1 MRFLILILF
10 FISFLSAQ
18 EFEGDDFLIVEGESL
33 QYYYVLKKEGYYISD
48 KPEKLN
54 LYTKSIPESLNV
66 SLSTLTSVTHNSKTY
81 LLYPGGGLLYSFI
94 DGAIERIDRSFPH
107 RNQYGGY
114 FFSYKN
120 NLYLIGGYG
129 FWQTKSIITKFNFNN
144 GDWEIINTTG
154 QLPKGL
160 DKGTY
165 FINDDNLYVF
175 DFLSRNTNNQKEK
188 TEDNLYVLNLK
199 TFSWKRLGVVNDI
212 IKPVNQVKGS
222 KRFFNIDGK
231 LLISYSESPEF
242 FMADLKT
249 NVIQNFRDDALFYKS
264 GRAIVKG
271 NSLVGAIKNPVTGLI
286 TVESFNLNNVLSNK
300 LDKELYLYR
309 GSKEFFIYIFLSFTF
324 LLFLI
329 LILTIYYRRVGQ
341 TYLLEKDSL
350 SGSGKSI
357 GLMKDEY
364 DILKLFSE
372 KRSVSNSLI
381 MDMFYEENKTKDF
394 AVKKKNKTVLALEKK
409 LSLVFKKSFIEKGKS
424 SSDSRE
430 LNYFLNNKIKIIED
444 SSD

>member
-33 QYYYVLKKEGYYISD
+33 KYYYVLKKEGYYISD

-66 SLSTLTSVTHNSKTY
+66 SLGTLTSVTHNSKTY

-165 FINDDNLYVF
+165 FINNDNLYVF

-286 TVESFNLNNVLSNK
+286 TVESFDLKNMLSNK
-300 LDKELYLYR
+300 LDKKLYLYR
-309 GSKEFFIYIFLSFTF
+309 GSKEFFIYISLSFAF
-324 LLFLI
+324 LFFLI

-381 MDMFYEENKTKDF
+381 MEIFLEENKTKDF
-394 AVKKKNKTVLALEKK
+394 AVKKKNKTVLDLEKK
-409 LSLVFKKSFIEKGKS
+409 LSLVFKKSFLEKRKS

-430 LNYFLNNKIKIIED
+430 LNYFLNKKIKIIED
-444 SSD
+444 SND

>member
-33 QYYYVLKKEGYYISD
+33 QYFYVLKKEGYYISD

-66 SLSTLTSVTHNSKTY
+66 SLSSLTSVTHNSKTY

-175 DFLSRNTNNQKEK
+175 DFLSRNTNNQ
-188 TEDNLYVLNLK
+188 
-199 TFSWKRLGVVNDI
+199 
-212 IKPVNQVKGS
+212 
-222 KRFFNIDGK
+222 
-231 LLISYSESPEF
+231 
-242 FMADLKT
+242 
-249 NVIQNFRDDALFYKS
+249 
-264 GRAIVKG
+264 
-271 NSLVGAIKNPVTGLI
+271 
-286 TVESFNLNNVLSNK
+286 
-300 LDKELYLYR
+300 
-309 GSKEFFIYIFLSFTF
+309 
-324 LLFLI
+324 
-329 LILTIYYRRVGQ
+329 
-341 TYLLEKDSL
+341 
-350 SGSGKSI
+350 
-357 GLMKDEY
+357 
-364 DILKLFSE
+364 
-372 KRSVSNSLI
+372 
-381 MDMFYEENKTKDF
+381 
-394 AVKKKNKTVLALEKK
+394 
-409 LSLVFKKSFIEKGKS
+409 
-424 SSDSRE
+424 
-430 LNYFLNNKIKIIED
+430 
-444 SSD
+444 

>member
-1 MRFLILILF
+1 M
-10 FISFLSAQ
+10 SFLSAQ

-54 LYTKSIPESLNV
+54 LYKKSIPESLNV

-165 FINDDNLYVF
+165 FINNDNLYVF

-286 TVESFNLNNVLSNK
+286 TVESFDLKNMLSNK
-300 LDKELYLYR
+300 LDKKLYLYR
-309 GSKEFFIYIFLSFTF
+309 GSKEFFIYISLSFAF
-324 LLFLI
+324 LFFLI

-381 MDMFYEENKTKDF
+381 MEIFLEENKTKDF
-394 AVKKKNKTVLALEKK
+394 AVKKKNKTVLDLEKK
-409 LSLVFKKSFIEKGKS
+409 LSLVFKKSFLEKRKS

-430 LNYFLNNKIKIIED
+430 LNYFLNKKIKIIED
-444 SSD
+444 SND